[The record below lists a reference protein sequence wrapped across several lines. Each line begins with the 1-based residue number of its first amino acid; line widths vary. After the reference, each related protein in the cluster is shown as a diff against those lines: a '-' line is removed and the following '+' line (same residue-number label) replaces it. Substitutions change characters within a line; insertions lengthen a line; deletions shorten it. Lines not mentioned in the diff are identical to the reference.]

1 MSSLLVFF
9 GDDLDVDPEVDGT
22 VSVAPG
28 SDDKEAPV
36 DSVAVD
42 RGSSGSMGKSSAYI
56 NLAGLLDRTNQC
68 N

>member
-28 SDDKEAPV
+28 SDDKDAPV
-36 DSVAVD
+36 DSVAGD
-42 RGSSGSMGKSSAYI
+42 KGSSGSVGKSSAYI
-56 NLAGLLDRTNQC
+56 NLTGPLDKSNQC

>member
-1 MSSLLVFF
+1 MSSLLFFF
-9 GDDLDVDPEVDGT
+9 GDDLVVDPEVDGT
-22 VSVAPG
+22 VTVAPG

-36 DSVAVD
+36 DSVAGD

-56 NLAGLLDRTNQC
+56 NLAGPLDKTNQC